1 MGDGLNVEAA
11 LPQQERDDIEADSF
25 WCLTKILD
33 GLQDKVKEAKRKIE
47 LQERAMEDLAEKM
60 EEVKD

>member
-1 MGDGLNVEAA
+1 MTARNNTQDRSETQGML
-11 LPQQERDDIEADSF
+11 
-25 WCLTKILD
+25 LD

>member
-1 MGDGLNVEAA
+1 MLLE
-11 LPQQERDDIEADSF
+11 
-25 WCLTKILD
+25 

-47 LQERAMEDLAEKM
+47 LQERAMEDLGEKT